1 MAYYDTI
8 ALGYNE
14 LHSEEQLRKLR
25 IIANEL
31 KPKHG
36 QWLLDVGCGTGL
48 SGSVFSKFGC
58 EIVGVEPSKELAKL
72 AKFKVFNA
80 KAEALPLQSGT
91 FDYVVCVTAL
101 HNFENPE
108 KGLKEMKRVAK
119 PNAKLAITVLKK
131 SPKADALRL
140 LITKTFKI
148 SREIEEAKDVIFVCK
163 AKGGLK

>member
-1 MAYYDTI
+1 MNYYDTI

-48 SGSVFSKFGC
+48 SEKVFGNSGC

-72 AKFKVFNA
+72 SKFKVYIS
-80 KAEALPLQSGT
+80 KAEQMPLPSGF
-91 FDYVVCVTAL
+91 FDFVICVTAL
-101 HNFENPE
+101 HNFTNAE

-119 PNAKLAITVLKK
+119 QGAKLAITVLKK
-131 SPKADALRL
+131 SPKAVALESAVR
-140 LITKTFKI
+140 KVFKVDK
-148 SREIEEAKDVIFVCK
+148 EIEESQDKIFICAK
-163 AKGGLK
+163 

>member
-31 KPKHG
+31 KPRHG

-48 SGSVFSKFGC
+48 SGGVFSKFGC
-58 EIVGVEPSKELAKL
+58 EVVGVEPSKELAKL

-80 KAEALPLQSGT
+80 KAESLPLSSSS
-91 FDYVVCVTAL
+91 FDFVICVTAL
-101 HNFENPE
+101 HNFENPA
-108 KGLKEMKRVAK
+108 KGLKEMNRVAK
-119 PNAKLAITVLKK
+119 ADAKFAITILKK
-131 SPKADALRL
+131 SPKADALRA
-140 LITKTFKI
+140 LIAKTFKI
-148 SREIEEAKDVIFVCK
+148 SREIEESKDIIFIAGK
-163 AKGGLK
+163 I

>member
-72 AKFKVFNA
+72 AKFKVFNV
-80 KAEALPLQSGT
+80 KAESLPLPSGS
-91 FDYVVCVTAL
+91 FDFVICVTAL
-101 HNFENPE
+101 HNFTNPE

-119 PNAKLAITVLKK
+119 STAKFAITVLKK
-131 SPKADALRL
+131 SPKAEQLKS
-140 LITKTFKI
+140 LIAKIFKI
-148 SREIEEAKDVIFVCK
+148 EKEIEEAKDVIFVCK